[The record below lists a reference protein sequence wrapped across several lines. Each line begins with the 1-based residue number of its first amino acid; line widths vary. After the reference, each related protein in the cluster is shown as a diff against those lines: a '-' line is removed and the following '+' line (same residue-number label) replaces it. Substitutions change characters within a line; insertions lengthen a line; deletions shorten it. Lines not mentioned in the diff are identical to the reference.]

1 MSDSKKRKTIVI
13 GHKNPDTDSICSA
26 ICYANLKR
34 ILTGEKFT
42 PARAGHVNSE
52 TQYVL
57 DYFGVEAPKLIENVR
72 TQVKDIEIRNMIK
85 NVLERGKVDVY
96 IYFDNAEDEKDVAV
110 NQSVVR
116 QYYNQM
122 LEVAS
127 SLGVEINK
135 SELLQTIMRFPDTM
149 QAKMEELDEEGWN
162 CLKRA
167 IEKALSDVD
176 DFRIQEGKVL
186 IADILKRIELI
197 KSLSGEVPQFEKQ
210 RVITIKQRLQDK
222 MKEWG
227 EIKNIDENRLEQEI
241 IYYLEK
247 LDITEEKVRLANH
260 CKYFVE
266 TVEKEEAPGRKLGF
280 IAQEIGREINTM
292 GSKANDHD
300 IQKLVVRM
308 KDELEKIKE
317 QSLNVL

>member
-1 MSDSKKRKTIVI
+1 MIKSMTGFGKATVDYGTKKVIVEVKSLNSKQLDI
-13 GHKNPDTDSICSA
+13 
-26 ICYANLKR
+26 NLR
-34 ILTGEKFT
+34 T
-42 PARAGHVNSE
+42 PSLYKE
-52 TQYVL
+52 
-57 DYFGVEAPKLIENVR
+57 
-72 TQVKDIEIRNMIK
+72 KDIEIRNMIK
-85 NVLERGKVDVY
+85 NVLERGKVDMY

-110 NQSVVR
+110 NQSVVK

-122 LEVAS
+122 LEMSS
-127 SLGVEINK
+127 SLGIEIDK
-135 SELLQTIMRFPDTM
+135 GELLQTVMRFPDTM
-149 QAKMEELDEEGWN
+149 QVKMDELDEEAWN
-162 CLKRA
+162 ALKSA
-167 IEKALSDVD
+167 IEKALADVD
-176 DFRIQEGKVL
+176 QFRIQEGKVL
-186 IADILKRIELI
+186 IADILKRVDLI
-197 KSLSGEVPQFEKQ
+197 KSLSAEVPQFEKQ
-210 RVITIKQRLQDK
+210 RVVTIKQRLQDK
-222 MKEWG
+222 MKEWC

-260 CKYFVE
+260 CKYFIE
-266 TVEKEEAPGRKLGF
+266 TVEQEEAPGRKLGF

>member
-1 MSDSKKRKTIVI
+1 MIKSMTGFGKATADCGTKKIIVEVKSLNSKQLDI
-13 GHKNPDTDSICSA
+13 
-26 ICYANLKR
+26 NLR
-34 ILTGEKFT
+34 T
-42 PARAGHVNSE
+42 PTLYKE
-52 TQYVL
+52 
-57 DYFGVEAPKLIENVR
+57 
-72 TQVKDIEIRNMIK
+72 KDIEIRNMIK
-85 NVLERGKVDVY
+85 NALERGKVDMF
-96 IYFDNAEDEKDVAV
+96 IYFDNAEEDKDVTV
-110 NQSVVR
+110 NQSVVK

-122 LEVAS
+122 LDVAS
-127 SLGVEINK
+127 SLGVEVDK
-135 SELLQTIMRFPDTM
+135 GELLQTVMRFPDTM
-149 QAKMEELDEEGWN
+149 QVKMDELDEEAWN
-162 CLKRA
+162 GLKRA
-167 IEKALSDVD
+167 IEQALADVD
-176 DFRIQEGKVL
+176 QFRVQEGKVL

-210 RVITIKQRLQDK
+210 RVVTIKQRLQDK

-227 EIKNIDENRLEQEI
+227 EIKNLDENRLEQEI

-260 CKYFVE
+260 CKYFIE
-266 TVEKEEAPGRKLGF
+266 TVEQEEAPGRKLGF

>member
-1 MSDSKKRKTIVI
+1 MIKSMTGFGKATADYGTKKVIVEVKSLNSKQLDI
-13 GHKNPDTDSICSA
+13 
-26 ICYANLKR
+26 NLR
-34 ILTGEKFT
+34 T
-42 PARAGHVNSE
+42 PSLYKE
-52 TQYVL
+52 
-57 DYFGVEAPKLIENVR
+57 
-72 TQVKDIEIRNMIK
+72 KDIEIRNMIK
-85 NVLERGKVDVY
+85 NVLERGKVDMY
-96 IYFDNAEDEKDVAV
+96 IYFDNAEEEKGVAV
-110 NQSVVR
+110 NQAVVK

-122 LEVAS
+122 NEVAS
-127 SLGVEINK
+127 SLGIEIDK
-135 SELLQTIMRFPDTM
+135 GELLQTVMRFPDTM
-149 QAKMEELDEEGWN
+149 QVKMDELDEEAWN
-162 CLKRA
+162 ALRSA

-176 DFRIQEGKVL
+176 QFRVQEGKVL
-186 IADILKRIELI
+186 IADILKRVDLI
-197 KSLSGEVPQFEKQ
+197 KSLAAEVPRFEKQ
-210 RVITIKQRLQDK
+210 RVVTIKQRLQDK

-260 CKYFVE
+260 CKYFIE
-266 TVEKEEAPGRKLGF
+266 TVEQEEAPGRKLGF

>member
-1 MSDSKKRKTIVI
+1 
-13 GHKNPDTDSICSA
+13 
-26 ICYANLKR
+26 
-34 ILTGEKFT
+34 
-42 PARAGHVNSE
+42 
-52 TQYVL
+52 
-57 DYFGVEAPKLIENVR
+57 
-72 TQVKDIEIRNMIK
+72 MIK

-176 DFRIQEGKVL
+176 DFRIQ
-186 IADILKRIELI
+186 
-197 KSLSGEVPQFEKQ
+197 
-210 RVITIKQRLQDK
+210 RVK
-222 MKEWG
+222 
-227 EIKNIDENRLEQEI
+227 
-241 IYYLEK
+241 
-247 LDITEEKVRLANH
+247 
-260 CKYFVE
+260 F
-266 TVEKEEAPGRKLGF
+266 
-280 IAQEIGREINTM
+280 
-292 GSKANDHD
+292 
-300 IQKLVVRM
+300 
-308 KDELEKIKE
+308 
-317 QSLNVL
+317 